1 MIQIAVFAVVAAA
14 AVIAGVF
21 LVLTR
26 NAVHSALFLVG
37 VQLCLA
43 VLFLLQGAFLVS
55 VLQIMVY
62 AGAIMVLFIFVVMLL
77 GVDKKEALVEPL
89 RWQRPLAAGLGLL
102 LAAEAVYLALS
113 QHIHLGSGGLKAGP
127 HEGNVQAVARVLFTH
142 WALPFEATSV
152 LLVVAV
158 VGVMVV
164 ARRPRPSS
172 SGRTEGRTE
181 ETMVQR

>member
-1 MIQIAVFAVVAAA
+1 VIQIAVFSVIAAV
-14 AVIAGVF
+14 AVIAG
-21 LVLTR
+21 LAMVLTR

-62 AGAIMVLFIFVVMLL
+62 AGAIMVLFVFVVMLL
-77 GVDKKEALVEPL
+77 GVDKKEALIEPL
-89 RWQRPLAAGLGLL
+89 RWQRPIAVGLGLL
-102 LAAEAVYLALS
+102 LAAEAIYLALS
-113 QHIHLGSGGLKAGP
+113 QHIHVGSGDLKAAP

-158 VGVMVV
+158 VGVMVL
-164 ARRPRPSS
+164 ARRK
-172 SGRTEGRTE
+172 
-181 ETMVQR
+181 MV